1 MIKFYNSVTMRI
13 SKNIK
18 ERKMDSQK
26 MQFHK
31 EAFDK
36 IPEAK
41 RKRVLDAATDEFAT
55 YGFENTSIQQIAKRA
70 EISVGSVYKYF
81 ENKDELFAMVVKEN
95 LSLLEELLLHHSS
108 SDEDVMVKAESVLKE
123 LLKFSKKH
131 PQLIKLYCAITTG
144 NNTEF
149 SRLLAQRVESISAKV
164 YTEVIEKAQ
173 LSGDARKDIDP
184 KFFAFLLNNV
194 FMMLQFSI
202 SCDYYKERFKVYMGE
217 DVENKDGFIIEQTL
231 KFVKAAF
238 K

>member
-1 MIKFYNSVTMRI
+1 MNSQ
-13 SKNIK
+13 
-18 ERKMDSQK
+18 E

-41 RKRVLDAATDEFAT
+41 RKRILDVATDEFAT
-55 YGFENTSIQQIAKRA
+55 YGFENTSIQQIAKKA

-144 NNTEF
+144 SNTEF

>member
-1 MIKFYNSVTMRI
+1 
-13 SKNIK
+13 
-18 ERKMDSQK
+18 MDSQK

-70 EISVGSVYKYF
+70 EITVGSVYKYF

-194 FMMLQFSI
+194 FMMSQFSI

-217 DVENKDGFIIEQTL
+217 DVENKDDFIIEQTL
-231 KFVKAAF
+231 KFIKAAF

>member
-1 MIKFYNSVTMRI
+1 MRI

-164 YTEVIEKAQ
+164 YTDVIEKAQ

>member
-1 MIKFYNSVTMRI
+1 
-13 SKNIK
+13 
-18 ERKMDSQK
+18 MDSQE

-36 IPEAK
+36 IPEEK
-41 RKRVLDAATDEFAT
+41 RKRVLDAATDEFAN

-95 LSLLEELLLHHSS
+95 LTLLEELLLHHSS
-108 SDEDVMVKAESVLKE
+108 SSEDVIVKAEKVLKD
-123 LLKFSKKH
+123 LLKFAKKH

-173 LSGDARKDIDP
+173 STGDVRKDIDP
-184 KFFAFLLNNV
+184 KFFAFLLDNV
-194 FMMLQFSI
+194 FMMLQFST
-202 SCDYYKERFKVYMGE
+202 SCDYYKERFKVYLGE
-217 DVENKDGFIIEQTL
+217 DIENKEDFILEQTL
-231 KFVKAAF
+231 KFIKAAF